1 MPEPQERIYRGA
13 RRCARFAAAVVC
25 CWLAGACSVTKHVPQ
40 GSYLLTRND
49 IRIER
54 NRELSKQERVTKADL
69 EEFVRQHPTQRLLGT
84 NFYLWA
90 YNSSN
95 PKRKNTWWNRF
106 KRKIGKAPV
115 LLDSSL
121 TARSSQA
128 MKIYMDGKGFLQSEA
143 WFRVDTAGK
152 RARVTYFARQGDPY
166 RIGKIGYR
174 FRDRSLRPVVLSD
187 TASSLLRTG
196 GIFDGNVLN
205 DERSRIASFLKN
217 RGYYN
222 FSINNIEYVADST
235 AGDRTIDLTMVVK
248 PYMAGYTPEGEPIV
262 EENRVYRL
270 RDIYVFPGYDPAKAV
285 SDSLYNSRLDT
296 TLYRGLKIVYDARP
310 KVRSSILCRTVNLYP
325 NALYNESDVKR
336 TYENIMRLG
345 YYKSA
350 SVLFSEAS
358 DSAGRDSPVTYIG
371 GPGAATDTSA
381 VAYSSERYLDCNILC
396 TPALRQSYSVELEG
410 TTSSDYFGLTATLG
424 YQNRNLFRGVE
435 LFDVSVR
442 GGYEFTRVKTKRNS
456 FELGVTTSFS
466 FPRLITPLRV
476 NRYNRAVD
484 PRTKVEVSY
493 SVQRRPYY
501 HRARASAVWGY
512 SWGKGRNSS
521 FVLRPADIS
530 VVKLRQVDSAF
541 LNSLKN
547 PYLRNSYTSQLIAGL
562 SGSYIFNN
570 QSRRVDRSSLMMRFN
585 FETNGNLIDGLS
597 RLFGSKERLADGEP
611 YHRLFGIR
619 YAQYFRIDANIAKKF
634 VLAPKVS
641 IVYRFYGG
649 WGYAYGNSSS
659 IPFERLFY
667 CGGSNSMRGWL
678 ARTLGPGG
686 DPKRDFSDY
695 PSQLA
700 NFKLETN
707 LEARFPVWGILQGAL
722 FFDLGNIWFM
732 NQGGTEETR
741 FKIDR
746 FYKQLGFNTGLGARF
761 DFGFFVFRLDWG
773 IKLHNPNEP
782 AGERWIQHF
791 RLKNTTLNFGVGYP
805 F

>member
-1 MPEPQERIYRGA
+1 M
-13 RRCARFAAAVVC
+13 
-25 CWLAGACSVTKHVPQ
+25 TKHVPQ

-285 SDSLYNSRLDT
+285 SDSLYNSARHDSLQGIENRL
-296 TLYRGLKIVYDARP
+296 RRP
-310 KVRSSILCRTVNLYP
+310 S
-325 NALYNESDVKR
+325 ESP
-336 TYENIMRLG
+336 L
-345 YYKSA
+345 
-350 SVLFSEAS
+350 L
-358 DSAGRDSPVTYIG
+358 DSPPYRE
-371 GPGAATDTSA
+371 SL
-381 VAYSSERYLDCNILC
+381 SEC
-396 TPALRQSYSVELEG
+396 A
-410 TTSSDYFGLTATLG
+410 
-424 YQNRNLFRGVE
+424 
-435 LFDVSVR
+435 
-442 GGYEFTRVKTKRNS
+442 
-456 FELGVTTSFS
+456 
-466 FPRLITPLRV
+466 
-476 NRYNRAVD
+476 
-484 PRTKVEVSY
+484 
-493 SVQRRPYY
+493 VQRER
-501 HRARASAVWGY
+501 
-512 SWGKGRNSS
+512 
-521 FVLRPADIS
+521 
-530 VVKLRQVDSAF
+530 RQ
-541 LNSLKN
+541 
-547 PYLRNSYTSQLIAGL
+547 
-562 SGSYIFNN
+562 
-570 QSRRVDRSSLMMRFN
+570 
-585 FETNGNLIDGLS
+585 ENL
-597 RLFGSKERLADGEP
+597 
-611 YHRLFGIR
+611 
-619 YAQYFRIDANIAKKF
+619 
-634 VLAPKVS
+634 
-641 IVYRFYGG
+641 
-649 WGYAYGNSSS
+649 
-659 IPFERLFY
+659 
-667 CGGSNSMRGWL
+667 
-678 ARTLGPGG
+678 
-686 DPKRDFSDY
+686 
-695 PSQLA
+695 
-700 NFKLETN
+700 
-707 LEARFPVWGILQGAL
+707 
-722 FFDLGNIWFM
+722 
-732 NQGGTEETR
+732 
-741 FKIDR
+741 
-746 FYKQLGFNTGLGARF
+746 
-761 DFGFFVFRLDWG
+761 
-773 IKLHNPNEP
+773 
-782 AGERWIQHF
+782 
-791 RLKNTTLNFGVGYP
+791 
-805 F
+805 

>member
-1 MPEPQERIYRGA
+1 M
-13 RRCARFAAAVVC
+13 RRLYPIAVAALC
-25 CWLAGACSVTKHVPQ
+25 ILCTACSVVRKLPE
-40 GSYLLTRND
+40 GSYLVQKVTIEDDRNVPKKE
-49 IRIER
+49 RITAS
-54 NRELSKQERVTKADL
+54 ELDRYVWQSPNKR
-69 EEFVRQHPTQRLLGT
+69 FLGT
-84 NFYLWA
+84 NFYVWV
-90 YNSSN
+90 YNQSN
-95 PKRKNTWWNRF
+95 PDKDNWWNRF
-106 KRKIGKAPV
+106 KRKIGEKPVVYDPALTLKSAENLKAYMESHGFF
-115 LLDSSL
+115 SS
-121 TARSSQA
+121 RVR
-128 MKIYMDGKGFLQSEA
+128 YH
-143 WFRVDTAGK
+143 VDTTSRRK
-152 RARVTYFARQGDPY
+152 RAIITYRTEQGPPSRY
-166 RIGKIGYR
+166 GKINYE
-174 FRDRSLRPVVLSD
+174 FNDKFIEKIILQD
-187 TASSLLRTG
+187 TASTLIRPG
-196 GIFDGNVLN
+196 GIFNSATLDA
-205 DERSRIASFLKN
+205 ERERITRYLRD

-222 FSINNIEYVADST
+222 FSVNNISYRYPYDTVGSRV
-235 AGDRTIDLTMVVK
+235 GDLTMVVK

-310 KVRSSILCRTVNLYP
+310 KVRSSILRRTVNLYP

-501 HRARASAVWGY
+501 HRALASAVWGY

>member
-1 MPEPQERIYRGA
+1 M
-13 RRCARFAAAVVC
+13 
-25 CWLAGACSVTKHVPQ
+25 
-40 GSYLLTRND
+40 
-49 IRIER
+49 
-54 NRELSKQERVTKADL
+54 
-69 EEFVRQHPTQRLLGT
+69 
-84 NFYLWA
+84 
-90 YNSSN
+90 
-95 PKRKNTWWNRF
+95 
-106 KRKIGKAPV
+106 
-115 LLDSSL
+115 
-121 TARSSQA
+121 
-128 MKIYMDGKGFLQSEA
+128 
-143 WFRVDTAGK
+143 
-152 RARVTYFARQGDPY
+152 
-166 RIGKIGYR
+166 
-174 FRDRSLRPVVLSD
+174 
-187 TASSLLRTG
+187 
-196 GIFDGNVLN
+196 LN

-310 KVRSSILCRTVNLYP
+310 KVRSSILRRTVNLYP

-501 HRARASAVWGY
+501 HRALASAVWGY

-597 RLFGSKERLADGEP
+597 RLFGSKERLADGRALPSPVRHPIRPVFP
-611 YHRLFGIR
+611 YRREHRQEIR
-619 YAQYFRIDANIAKKF
+619 AGSQGKHRIP
-634 VLAPKVS
+634 VL
-641 IVYRFYGG
+641 RRMGLRLRQ
-649 WGYAYGNSSS
+649 
-659 IPFERLFY
+659 FELDPVRTAVLLRRQQQHARLA
-667 CGGSNSMRGWL
+667 GPH
-678 ARTLGPGG
+678 ARSRRRP
-686 DPKRDFSDY
+686 
-695 PSQLA
+695 
-700 NFKLETN
+700 
-707 LEARFPVWGILQGAL
+707 EARL
-722 FFDLGNIWFM
+722 LG
-732 NQGGTEETR
+732 
-741 FKIDR
+741 
-746 FYKQLGFNTGLGARF
+746 LS
-761 DFGFFVFRLDWG
+761 
-773 IKLHNPNEP
+773 EP
-782 AGERWIQHF
+782 AGQFQARDQPRGPFPGLGHSAGCAVLRSGQHLVHESGRHGRDPVQNRPVLQAARIQYRSRRALRF
-791 RLKNTTLNFGVGYP
+791 RLLRLPSRLGHQAPQSERTGRGALDSAFPAEEYDAQFRRGLSVLRMRRFFG
-805 F
+805 

>member
-1 MPEPQERIYRGA
+1 MPEPQGRIYRGA
-13 RRCARFAAAVVC
+13 RRCARFAAAVAC

-310 KVRSSILCRTVNLYP
+310 KVRSSILRRTVNLYP

-466 FPRLITPLRV
+466 NSTAP
-476 NRYNRAVD
+476 D
-484 PRTKVEVSY
+484 Y
-493 SVQRRPYY
+493 S
-501 HRARASAVWGY
+501 A
-512 SWGKGRNSS
+512 
-521 FVLRPADIS
+521 
-530 VVKLRQVDSAF
+530 
-541 LNSLKN
+541 
-547 PYLRNSYTSQLIAGL
+547 
-562 SGSYIFNN
+562 
-570 QSRRVDRSSLMMRFN
+570 
-585 FETNGNLIDGLS
+585 
-597 RLFGSKERLADGEP
+597 
-611 YHRLFGIR
+611 
-619 YAQYFRIDANIAKKF
+619 
-634 VLAPKVS
+634 
-641 IVYRFYGG
+641 
-649 WGYAYGNSSS
+649 
-659 IPFERLFY
+659 
-667 CGGSNSMRGWL
+667 
-678 ARTLGPGG
+678 
-686 DPKRDFSDY
+686 
-695 PSQLA
+695 
-700 NFKLETN
+700 
-707 LEARFPVWGILQGAL
+707 
-722 FFDLGNIWFM
+722 
-732 NQGGTEETR
+732 
-741 FKIDR
+741 
-746 FYKQLGFNTGLGARF
+746 
-761 DFGFFVFRLDWG
+761 
-773 IKLHNPNEP
+773 
-782 AGERWIQHF
+782 AGES
-791 RLKNTTLNFGVGYP
+791 L
-805 F
+805 

>member
-1 MPEPQERIYRGA
+1 
-13 RRCARFAAAVVC
+13 
-25 CWLAGACSVTKHVPQ
+25 
-40 GSYLLTRND
+40 
-49 IRIER
+49 
-54 NRELSKQERVTKADL
+54 
-69 EEFVRQHPTQRLLGT
+69 
-84 NFYLWA
+84 
-90 YNSSN
+90 
-95 PKRKNTWWNRF
+95 
-106 KRKIGKAPV
+106 
-115 LLDSSL
+115 
-121 TARSSQA
+121 
-128 MKIYMDGKGFLQSEA
+128 
-143 WFRVDTAGK
+143 
-152 RARVTYFARQGDPY
+152 
-166 RIGKIGYR
+166 
-174 FRDRSLRPVVLSD
+174 
-187 TASSLLRTG
+187 
-196 GIFDGNVLN
+196 
-205 DERSRIASFLKN
+205 
-217 RGYYN
+217 
-222 FSINNIEYVADST
+222 
-235 AGDRTIDLTMVVK
+235 MVVK

-285 SDSLYNSRLDT
+285 SDSLYNSQLDT
-296 TLYRGLKIVYDARP
+296 TLYRGLKIYDARP
-310 KVRSSILCRTVNLYP
+310 KVRSSILRRTVNLYP

-501 HRARASAVWGY
+501 HRALASAVWGY

-611 YHRLFGIR
+611 YHRLFGIPVFPYR
-619 YAQYFRIDANIAKKF
+619 REHRQEIRAGSQGKHRIP
-634 VLAPKVS
+634 VL
-641 IVYRFYGG
+641 RRMGLRLRQ
-649 WGYAYGNSSS
+649 
-659 IPFERLFY
+659 FELDPVRTVVLLRRQQQHARLA
-667 CGGSNSMRGWL
+667 GPH
-678 ARTLGPGG
+678 ARSRRRP
-686 DPKRDFSDY
+686 
-695 PSQLA
+695 
-700 NFKLETN
+700 
-707 LEARFPVWGILQGAL
+707 EARLLGLSEPVGQFQARDQPRGPFPGLGHSAGCAVLRSGQHLVHESGRHGRDPVQNRPVLQTARIQYRSRRALRFRLLRLPSRLGHQAPQSERTGRGAL
-722 FFDLGNIWFM
+722 DSAFPAEEYDAQFRRGLSVLRMRRFFG
-732 NQGGTEETR
+732 
-741 FKIDR
+741 
-746 FYKQLGFNTGLGARF
+746 
-761 DFGFFVFRLDWG
+761 
-773 IKLHNPNEP
+773 
-782 AGERWIQHF
+782 
-791 RLKNTTLNFGVGYP
+791 
-805 F
+805 